1 MARTTFTW
9 RAAAVTAAAG
19 LVLAACG
26 GTTSDE
32 EESSEA
38 SGGGGG
44 DCTAKLGFFGA
55 LTGDYAALGQNIK
68 NGVQL
73 AIDQYEG
80 DCDVTLEEYDSQGSE
95 TAAPD
100 LAKSAI
106 DDDEVIGIV
115 GPAFSGESAAAGP
128 IFADAGLPTI
138 TPSATNP
145 ALSENGW
152 ETFFRML
159 GNDNSQGPGAATY
172 ISDILGSDSVF
183 VMDDA
188 SEYGAGLAAIVEEE
202 LGDAV
207 VGTDT
212 VQLKQDDFSSSVT
225 KANDS
230 GADTIFYGGYY
241 PEAARLIKQ
250 LRGGGF
256 EGTFVTADGVKD
268 DAYIEGGGS
277 ATEGTIITCPCVPPE
292 EAPEFFDSFKA
303 EYKEAPGTYTAEGFD
318 SANVFLAGLDEGATD
333 RQAMLEFIDGYEGD
347 GVTKKIAFDDNG
359 EPANVV
365 VWSYKVEDG
374 EIVADQEIPTS

>member
-1 MARTTFTW
+1 MSRTTFTW
-9 RAAAVTAAAG
+9 RAAAATAAAG

-26 GTTSDE
+26 GTTSDD

-38 SGGGGG
+38 SGGGG
-44 DCTAKLGFFGA
+44 DCTASLGFFGA

-80 DCDVTLEEYDSQGSE
+80 DCDVTLEEYDSKGSE
-95 TAAPD
+95 VEAPD

-138 TPSATNP
+138 TPSATDP
-145 ALSENGW
+145 SLSENGW

-159 GNDNSQGPGAATY
+159 GNDNTQGPAAAAY
-172 ISDILGSDSVF
+172 ISDTVGSTEVF
-183 VMDDA
+183 VIDDA
-188 SEYGAGLAAIVEEE
+188 TQYGAGLATIVEDE

-212 VQLKQDDFSSSVT
+212 VQLKQDDFSSTVT

-241 PEAARLIKQ
+241 AEAARLIKQ
-250 LRGGGF
+250 LRSGGF
-256 EGTFVTADGVKD
+256 QGTFVTADGVKD
-268 DAYIEGGGS
+268 DAYIEGGGT
-277 ATEGTIITCPCVPPE
+277 ATEGTIITCPCLPPE
-292 EAPEFFDSFKA
+292 KAPEFFDTFKS

-333 RQAMLEFIDGYEGD
+333 RAAMLEFIDGYEGP
-347 GVTKKIAFDDNG
+347 GVTKEVAFDENG

-365 VWSYKVEDG
+365 VWAYKVEDG
-374 EIVADQEIPTS
+374 EIVADQEIPTD

>member
-1 MARTTFTW
+1 MPRTTLKW

-32 EESSEA
+32 DSEEA
-38 SGGGGG
+38 SGGGG
-44 DCTAKLGFFGA
+44 DCTASLGFFGA
-55 LTGDYAALGQNIK
+55 LTGDYAALGQNIR

-80 DCDVTLEEYDSQGSE
+80 DCKVTLEEYDSQGSE

-138 TPSATNP
+138 TPSATAP
-145 ALSENGW
+145 TLSENGW

-159 GNDNSQGPGAATY
+159 GNDNTQGPAAAAY
-172 ISDILGSDSVF
+172 ISDTIGSTSVF
-183 VMDDA
+183 VIDDA
-188 SEYGAGLAAIVEEE
+188 SEYGAGLAKIVEDT
-202 LGDAV
+202 LGADV
-207 VGTDT
+207 EGTDT
-212 VQLKQDDFSSSVT
+212 VQLKQDDFSSTVT

-250 LRGGGF
+250 LRSGGF

-277 ATEGTIITCPCVPPE
+277 ATEGTVITCPCVPAE
-292 EAPEFFDSFKA
+292 EAAPDFFDAFKS
-303 EYKEAPGTYTAEGFD
+303 EYKEAPGTYTAEGYD
-318 SANVFLAGLDEGATD
+318 STNVFLAGLDDGATD
-333 RQAMLEFIDGYEGD
+333 REAMLEFVAGYEGS
-347 GVTKKIAFDDNG
+347 GVTKEIAFDDKG
-359 EPANVV
+359 EPTNVV
-365 VWSYKVEDG
+365 VWAYKVQDG
-374 EIVADQEIPTS
+374 EIVADQEIPTD